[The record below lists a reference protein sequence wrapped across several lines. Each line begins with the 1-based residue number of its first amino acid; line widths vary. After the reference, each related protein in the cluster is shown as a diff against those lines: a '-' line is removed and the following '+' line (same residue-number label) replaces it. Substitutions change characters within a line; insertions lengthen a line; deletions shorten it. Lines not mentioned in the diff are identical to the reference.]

1 MSEDKP
7 VRACL
12 CYPHTFA
19 ELKRLAQEN
28 GWRTVAEITAALRCG
43 SGCGLC
49 RPYLAKMLETGE
61 TAFAVILNHRGTET
75 QRSHREKQENDPQID
90 AD

>member
-1 MSEDKP
+1 MPQEKP

-19 ELKRLAQEN
+19 ELKALAERH
-28 GWRTVAEITAALRCG
+28 GWQKVEEITRAVGCG

-49 RPYLAKMLETGE
+49 RPYLEKMLATGE
-61 TAFAVILNHRGTET
+61 TAFAILPAELK
-75 QRSHREKQENDPQID
+75 E
-90 AD
+90 

>member
-1 MSEDKP
+1 MPDSRP

-12 CYPHTFA
+12 CYPRAFA
-19 ELKRLAQEN
+19 EIKALAQEN
-28 GWRTVAEITAALRCG
+28 GWTTVAEITAALGCG

-61 TAFAVILNHRGTET
+61 TAFAILPFDGSRKAAKA
-75 QRSHREKQENDPQID
+75 QRE
-90 AD
+90 